1 MKYGLKN
8 YQRDAVDRLKRRI
21 NLLLEENSKGTIVF
35 KSPTGSGKT
44 FMLSSLFEEIAQEND
59 TSKFCVVWCCPG
71 KGDLHKQSF
80 NNVKEYLGGN
90 PVCSLLED
98 EFFGSRSFI
107 KNKEIVFVNWEK
119 LVNKDSETGEWKNNL
134 MKDQEGANFI
144 NVLDN
149 TRNNGITIIL
159 LVDESHI
166 GASQRDRITEFRDT
180 ILIPQITIEMS
191 ATPLSKH
198 IDVEV
203 NPQDVIDEGM
213 IKEDVIVNEGI
224 SKEDRSLE
232 DKESE
237 ILILEKGYEKRL
249 ELKKKYEEL
258 GAIVNPLV
266 LIQIPNKDAGEDK
279 KLIIKDFLREKGVTE
294 ENGKLKLWCD
304 DYASF
309 DKKAIRKNDD
319 VTEFLIF
326 KTAVA
331 IGWDCP
337 RAHVLVKFRD
347 GKSETFEIQT
357 IGRILRTAEAKSY
370 DDPLLDNAYIFTN
383 IKDFETKKDTYNP
396 NRIKTE
402 MSYMRKPYTKLR
414 VWAETQLK
422 SFYRSREGDYN
433 SADSRFSEYYE
444 SEFMKIFE
452 FVNDDKY
459 APWGNNETKFIAKG
473 CNMNINTHDEILE
486 ETTIE
491 SSSVDKEQKVTNE
504 TATVKMSG
512 NDIRAKYYSIIR
524 RNLNGLAAVRSESPI
539 NTAIVNAFDK
549 FYTGAFARNNKI
561 DSYQRIVVNNEE
573 LFSEILSNAT
583 AEFRKMLGK
592 NSGKKPERYDFKI
605 EDKRAYSKET
615 HKKIGAPK
623 SLYQPLFVAM
633 DSSNG
638 DINQL
643 EKEFLDY
650 LGESDAIDWFWEN
663 GPELMRINFGIG
675 YNNDMNTFQ
684 PDFIIR
690 FKDGRI
696 GIFDTKGIGQR
707 VEDTKV
713 KAEALHKYLI
723 NINQNRGYAP
733 KVIGGIVV
741 KSGSRFYWYDQ
752 LEYHDYGESRDNW
765 SDFNN
770 IIREVHRNM
779 ENQNYMKKLNEYIIN
794 SNLSDD

>member
-8 YQRDAVDRLKRRI
+8 YQRVAVDKLKRRI

-44 FMLSSLFEEIAQEND
+44 FMLSSLFEEIAQENNN
-59 TSKFCVVWCCPG
+59 TKFCVVWCCPG

-98 EFFGSRSFI
+98 EFFGSRTFI

-144 NVLDN
+144 DVLNN
-149 TRNNGITIIL
+149 TRNSGLTIIL

-166 GASQRDRITEFRDT
+166 GASQKDRISEFRDT

-191 ATPLSKH
+191 ATPLSSNV
-198 IDVEV
+198 DVEV
-203 NPQDVIDEGM
+203 NSLDVIDEGM

-232 DKESE
+232 EKESE
-237 ILILEKGYEKRL
+237 LLVLEKGYNKRL
-249 ELKKKYEEL
+249 ELKKRYEEI
-258 GAIVNPLV
+258 GANVNPLV

-279 KLIIKDFLREKGVTE
+279 KLVIKDFLRDKGITE
-294 ENGKLKLWCD
+294 ESGKLKIWCD

-319 VTEFLIF
+319 VTEFIIF

-331 IGWDCP
+331 TGWDCP

-370 DDPLLDNAYIFTN
+370 DDQLLDNAYIFTN

-414 VWAETQLK
+414 VWIETQLR

-433 SADSRFSEYYE
+433 AADSRFNEYYE
-444 SEFMKIFE
+444 KVFMKLFE
-452 FVNDDKY
+452 FVDNDKY
-459 APWGNNETKFIAKG
+459 LPWTTNENKFIAKG
-473 CNMNINTHDEILE
+473 CNMDVNTHDEILE
-486 ETTIE
+486 ETNID
-491 SSSVDKEQKVTNE
+491 SLSIDKEQKITNDM
-504 TATVKMSG
+504 AKVKMSG
-512 NDIRAKYYSIIR
+512 TDVRAKYYSIIR
-524 RNLNGLAAVRSESPI
+524 SNLNGLAAVRSESPI

-549 FYTGAFARNNKI
+549 FYTGAFGRSNKV
-561 DSYQRIVVNNEE
+561 DGYQRIVVNNEE
-573 LFSEILSNAT
+573 LFSEILSKAT
-583 AEFRKMLGK
+583 AEFREMLGK
-592 NSGKKPERYDFKI
+592 NSGKKPDRYDFKI

-615 HKKIGAPK
+615 HKKIDAPK

-633 DSSNG
+633 DSDTG
-638 DINQL
+638 DINKL

-650 LGESDAIDWFWEN
+650 LGSSDAVDWFWEN
-663 GPELMRINFGIG
+663 GPELMRINFGIS

-684 PDFIIR
+684 PDFIVR

-707 VEDTKV
+707 VDDTKV
-713 KAEALHKYLI
+713 KAEALHRYLTD
-723 NINQNRGYAP
+723 INQNRGYAP

-741 KSGSRFYWYDQ
+741 KSGSRFYFYDE
-752 LEYHDYGESRDNW
+752 LEYHDYDESIVDW
-765 SDFNN
+765 HDFNEILRAVQIN
-770 IIREVHRNM
+770 V
-779 ENQNYMKKLNEYIIN
+779 ENRDYMNRLNEYIKDN
-794 SNLSDD
+794 N